1 MVFTQLIINWN
12 KMTQSFG
19 KAARNGGKKEHI
31 LYMCRNS
38 KGEVIRVGQCNNLN
52 DRMNNYKTN
61 HICNNPRVWEETTM
75 VERMICSTK
84 ALARELEDKLIKQYQ
99 PELNVRQK

>member
-52 DRMNNYKTN
+52 DRFNVYKTDVKED
-61 HICNNPRVWEETTM
+61 PRIFEETTM